1 MKLKLKRLMALCLA
15 MMMLLCCLTAC
26 GNNESASKDPDT
38 QQGTGTDDGSGI
50 GSGTGTGDN
59 TGSGTGTGTGTGD
72 SSGSGNQQTPPPYT
86 GKYSPL
92 TGLPVA
98 DEILTTRPVA
108 IMVNNL
114 NKAQAV
120 QSGLN
125 DAQLIFE
132 TNVEGGITRL
142 MAVYEDIASVGQI
155 GTIRSAR
162 CDFVDLAKGLNAV
175 FVHNGEDPTHCTQ
188 YLIDTNT
195 SDFDL
200 IGGLGKYSFR
210 ENNGLAYE
218 HTLYANGSELAKGIA
233 AKKWDAALSVERKA
247 FVEFRK
253 EAEAETPDGGACTTV
268 TVKFSGS
275 YITEFR
281 YDSATQ
287 RYIRYFKDTLRQDY
301 KSGEDV
307 TVKNVFVLQ
316 TDTSMYPDNYLVN
329 VDLKGGNGWY
339 ISNGGY
345 ESIKWSKSETNAEAP
360 LVITKADGST
370 FTANAGNSWICL
382 VDKDRAVTIK

>member
-1 MKLKLKRLMALCLA
+1 MKLKLKRLMALCFA

-38 QQGTGTDDGSGI
+38 QQGTGTDDGSGS

-132 TNVEGGITRL
+132 TYVEGGITRL

-162 CDFVDLAKGLNAV
+162 YPYVDLALSLQAIY
-175 FVHNGEDPTHCTQ
+175 VHNGEDNRYCGPHITETG
-188 YLIDTNT
+188 IK
-195 SDFDL
+195 DFDL

-210 ENNGLAYE
+210 EDNGLAYE

-233 AKKWDAALSVERKA
+233 TKKWDAALSAERKA

-253 EAEAETPDGGACTTV
+253 EAEAGRRSLHNGHRQV
-268 TVKFSGS
+268 
-275 YITEFR
+275 
-281 YDSATQ
+281 
-287 RYIRYFKDTLRQDY
+287 LRQLY
-301 KSGEDV
+301 HR
-307 TVKNVFVLQ
+307 
-316 TDTSMYPDNYLVN
+316 
-329 VDLKGGNGWY
+329 
-339 ISNGGY
+339 I
-345 ESIKWSKSETNAEAP
+345 P
-360 LVITKADGST
+360 L
-370 FTANAGNSWICL
+370 
-382 VDKDRAVTIK
+382 

>member
-15 MMMLLCCLTAC
+15 VLLLPGCLTAC
-26 GNNESASKDPDT
+26 GNKEPAPQDPDT
-38 QQGTGTDDGSGI
+38 QQG
-50 GSGTGTGDN
+50 SGTGDGSGDN
-59 TGSGTGTGTGTGD
+59 TGSGTGD
-72 SSGSGNQQTPPPYT
+72 GSGNQQTPPPYT

-98 DEILTTRPVA
+98 DEVLTMRPVA
-108 IMVNNL
+108 VMVNNL

-120 QSGLN
+120 QTGLN
-125 DAQLIFE
+125 EAQLIFE
-132 TNVEGGITRL
+132 TYVEGGITRL

-162 CDFVDLAKGLNAV
+162 YPYVDLALGLQAIY
-175 FVHNGEDPTHCTQ
+175 VHNGEDNRYCGPHITETG
-188 YLIDTNT
+188 IP
-195 SDFDL
+195 DFDL
-200 IGGLGKYSFR
+200 IGGMGKYSFR
-210 ENNGLAYE
+210 EDTGLAYE
-218 HTLYANGSELAKGIA
+218 HTLYSTGSELAKGIA
-233 AKKWDAALSVERKA
+233 VKKWDAALSAEREA
-247 FVEFRK
+247 LVAFRK
-253 EAEAETPDGGACTTV
+253 EAEAETPGDGVCSSV
-268 TVKFSGS
+268 TVRFSGS

-287 RYIRYFKDTLRQDY
+287 RYVRYFKDTLRQDY
-301 KSGEDV
+301 KTGEDV

-316 TDTSMYPDNYLVN
+316 TEQRLYPDKYHVE
-329 VDLKGGNGWY
+329 VDLDGGNGWY

-345 ESIKWSKSETNAEAP
+345 EAIQWSKGDAEDA

-382 VDKDRAVTIK
+382 VDKDHAVTIQ